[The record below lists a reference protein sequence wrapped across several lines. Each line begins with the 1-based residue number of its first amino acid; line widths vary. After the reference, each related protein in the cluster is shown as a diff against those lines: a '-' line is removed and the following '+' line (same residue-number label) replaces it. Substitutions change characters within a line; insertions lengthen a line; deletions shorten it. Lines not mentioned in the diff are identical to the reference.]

1 MSVLIT
7 DGTDHA
13 EKKILDNWAAEYARR
28 AISEHRDETPIDHPD
43 GSVTTLKI
51 GDGAVSAE
59 KLASAS
65 VTTAK
70 LDDQAVTTDKID
82 DYAVTTVKIAQ
93 SAVNGRSIANGAVDG
108 RCIADDAVTTE
119 KLADKAVTGDNIAN
133 NTIKAEN
140 MAPNAVNEAAIEDGA
155 VTSVKI
161 ADHSVGQQQLAQGAV
176 SNNHIQDDAVDE
188 RCIAPNSVGFE
199 ALKVASVG
207 NAAIIPGCIQNRH
220 MADDSIGTDELI
232 NGAVTG
238 IKIATD
244 AIIWQKIADGAVITD
259 KIADGAVT
267 AEKLAEEYAKS
278 AGSGSTIQNVDLDT
292 LTQNG
297 IYSVYCDHEKSEE
310 YHFPQLTVS
319 GGIEIGAHEGSIIVT
334 ENLDGCSQLYINYG
348 MDSIGDDTA
357 KPTIAYRTLNN
368 NSGTWIVDSDWKF
381 TDDIADG
388 SVTTAKVADKAITAA
403 KIADGVIPSA
413 VLMTYSNTPQRI
425 GTWIDGTPVWRLAF
439 DAEVEADATDEIT
452 IQYAVDDDNVRVL
465 LCKVWLTIAYDGATA
480 NNIDTTEL
488 DQINA
493 TTYYNPS
500 SAPGTLEIIKGSAT
514 PQNRVYGYIDYA
526 TPESNLP
533 QA

>member
-1 MSVLIT
+1 MSVLET
-7 DGTDHA
+7 NGTDYA
-13 EKKILDNWAAEYARR
+13 ESKLLDNWAAEYAKQVLADHKER
-28 AISEHRDETPIDHPD
+28 TPIDHPD

-93 SAVNGRSIANGAVDG
+93 SAVNNDRIANGAVDG

-119 KLADKAVTGDNIAN
+119 KLADKAVTGGNIAN

-140 MAPNAVNEAAIEDGA
+140 MAPNAIKEAAIEDGA
-155 VTSVKI
+155 VTTEKI
-161 ADHSVGQQQLAQGAV
+161 ADYAVGQQQLAQRAV

-267 AEKLAEEYAKS
+267 AEKLAD
-278 AGSGSTIQNVDLDT
+278 G
-292 LTQNG
+292 
-297 IYSVYCDHEKSEE
+297 
-310 YHFPQLTVS
+310 TVTYDKIDDS
-319 GGIEIGAHEGSIIVT
+319 DNKLVRYNDEVSNEGNQYLVS
-334 ENLDGCSQLYINYG
+334 DCF
-348 MDSIGDDTA
+348 
-357 KPTIAYRTLNN
+357 TIAAQ
-368 NSGTWIVDSDWKF
+368 SDEFLFPSDFEYPTANK
-381 TDDIADG
+381 TSLPKIIDELYNRQ
-388 SVTTAKVADKAITAA
+388 VTTSMVEDKAITAA
-403 KIADGVIPSA
+403 KIADGVIQSA
-413 VLMTYSNTPQRI
+413 ALITYSTTPQRI

-439 DAEVEADATDEIT
+439 EAEVAPGTPDTVQITFAADG
-452 IQYAVDDDNVRVL
+452 DNVRVL
-465 LCKVWLTIAYDGATA
+465 NCKAWLTTDY
-480 NNIDTTEL
+480 NNIDATEL
-488 DQINA
+488 QPYVEGSYYSTNA
-493 TTYYNPS
+493 AN
-500 SAPGTLEIIKGSAT
+500 GKLEIYKSSSSPENHA
-514 PQNRVYGYIDYA
+514 YGYIEYV

-533 QA
+533 E

>member
-1 MSVLIT
+1 MSVLGT
-7 DGTDHA
+7 DGIDYS
-13 EKKILDNWAAEYARR
+13 EKKLLDNWAAEYAKR
-28 AISEHRDETPIDHPD
+28 AISDHRDETPIDHPD
-43 GSVTTLKI
+43 GSVTNLKI

-93 SAVNGRSIANGAVDG
+93 SAVAGRSIANGAVDG
-108 RCIADDAVTTE
+108 RCIADGAVTTD
-119 KLADKAVTGDNIAN
+119 KLADKAVTGGNIAN
-133 NTIKAEN
+133 NTIKAAN
-140 MAPNAVNEAAIEDGA
+140 MAPNAIKEAAIEDGA
-155 VTSVKI
+155 VTTEKI
-161 ADHSVGQQQLAQGAV
+161 ADYAVGQQQLAQGAV
-176 SNNHIQDDAVDE
+176 SNNRIQNDAVDE

-348 MDSIGDDTA
+348 MDSVGDDTA

-388 SVTTAKVADKAITAA
+388 SVTTDKVADKAITTDKVADKAITAA

-413 VLMTYSNTPQRI
+413 GLITYSTTPQRI
-425 GTWIDGTPVWRLAF
+425 GTWIDGTPVWRFAF
-439 DAEVEADATDEIT
+439 DRDLEEIEKTDGYVSFQSIVGDVVKNMNYAFVIHAFASTRPAAEPCVI
-452 IQYAVDDDNVRVL
+452 DDYST
-465 LCKVWLTIAYDGATA
+465 KIDGNAF
-480 NNIDTTEL
+480 NIEGGP
-488 DQINA
+488 DQTGI
-493 TTYYNPS
+493 
-500 SAPGTLEIIKGSAT
+500 
-514 PQNRVYGYIDYA
+514 YGYMDIV

-533 QA
+533 Q

>member
-1 MSVLIT
+1 MSVLGT
-7 DGTDHA
+7 DGIDYS
-13 EKKILDNWAAEYARR
+13 EKKLLDNWAAEYAKR
-28 AISEHRDETPIDHPD
+28 AVKEHRTKSPLDHPD
-43 GSVTTLKI
+43 KSVTSSKLGDSSVTTEKIASGAVVGSKI
-51 GDGAVSAE
+51 GS
-59 KLASAS
+59 K
-65 VTTAK
+65 
-70 LDDQAVTTDKID
+70 AVTTDKVD
-82 DYAVTTVKIAQ
+82 DYAITTVKIAQ
-93 SAVNGRSIANGAVDG
+93 GAVNNDRIDSGAVDE
-108 RCIADDAVTTE
+108 RCIADGAVTTE
-119 KLADKAVTGDNIAN
+119 K
-133 NTIKAEN
+133 
-140 MAPNAVNEAAIEDGA
+140 
-155 VTSVKI
+155 I
-161 ADHSVGQQQLAQGAV
+161 ADYAVGQQQLAQAAV
-176 SNNHIQDDAVDE
+176 SNNRIQNDAVDE

-244 AIIWQKIADGAVITD
+244 AVIWQKIANGAVITD

-310 YHFPQLTVS
+310 YHFPQLTVN

-348 MDSIGDDTA
+348 MDSVGDDTA

-388 SVTTAKVADKAITAA
+388 SVTTDKVADYAITQGKLAQAAVVNNRISSGAVDERCLASNAVTTVKVADKAITAA
-403 KIADGVIPSA
+403 KIADGVIQSA
-413 VLMTYSNTPQRI
+413 GLITYSTTPQRI

-439 DAEVEADATDEIT
+439 EAEVAADATDEILIT
-452 IQYAVDDDNVRVL
+452 FAADDDNVRVL
-465 LCKVWLTIAYDGATA
+465 LCKVWLTMVSEGYGVS
-480 NNIDTTEL
+480 NIDSHEV
-488 DQINA
+488 DPNGEK
-493 TTYYNPS
+493 TYYATMS
-500 SAPGTLEIIKGSAT
+500 DAGKLSIIKGTAS
-514 PQNRVYGYIDYA
+514 PENRVYGYIDYA

>member
-1 MSVLIT
+1 MSLLET
-7 DGTDHA
+7 NGTDYA
-13 EKKILDNWAAEYARR
+13 ESKLLNNWAAEYAKQVLADHKER
-28 AISEHRDETPIDHPD
+28 TPIDHPD

-93 SAVNGRSIANGAVDG
+93 SAVAGRSIANGAVDG
-108 RCIADDAVTTE
+108 RCIADGAVTTE

-133 NTIKAEN
+133 NTIKAKN
-140 MAPNAVNEAAIEDGA
+140 MAPNAIKEAAIEDGA
-155 VTSVKI
+155 VTTEKI
-161 ADHSVGQQQLAQGAV
+161 ADYAVGQQQLAQGAV
-176 SNNHIQDDAVDE
+176 SNSRIQNDAVDE

-267 AEKLAEEYAKS
+267 AEKLAD
-278 AGSGSTIQNVDLDT
+278 G
-292 LTQNG
+292 
-297 IYSVYCDHEKSEE
+297 
-310 YHFPQLTVS
+310 TVTYDK
-319 GGIEIGAHEGSIIVT
+319 I
-334 ENLDGCSQLYINYG
+334 D
-348 MDSIGDDTA
+348 
-357 KPTIAYRTLNN
+357 
-368 NSGTWIVDSDWKF
+368 DSDNKLVRYNDEISNEDNQYLVSDCFTCAAQSDKF
-381 TDDIADG
+381 LFPSDFAYPTANKTSMPKIIDELYNRQ
-388 SVTTAKVADKAITAA
+388 VTTSMVADKAITAA

-413 VLMTYSNTPQRI
+413 GLITYSTTPQRI

-439 DAEVEADATDEIT
+439 DAEVAADATDEIT
-452 IQYAVDDDNVRVL
+452 IKYAVDDDNVRVL

-480 NNIDTTEL
+480 NNVDTTEL

-493 TTYYNPS
+493 TTYYNPA
-500 SAPGTLEIIKGSAT
+500 SAPGTLEIIKGNAT
-514 PQNRVYGYIDYA
+514 PQNRVYGYIEYA

>member
-1 MSVLIT
+1 MSVLGT
-7 DGTDHA
+7 DGIDYS
-13 EKKILDNWAAEYARR
+13 EKKLLDNWAAEYAKR
-28 AISEHRDETPIDHPD
+28 AVKEHRTKSPLDHPD
-43 GSVTTLKI
+43 KSVTSSKLGDSSVTTEKIASGAVVGSKI
-51 GDGAVSAE
+51 GS
-59 KLASAS
+59 K
-65 VTTAK
+65 
-70 LDDQAVTTDKID
+70 AVTTDKVD
-82 DYAVTTVKIAQ
+82 DYAITTVKIAQ
-93 SAVNGRSIANGAVDG
+93 GAVNNNRIANGAVDG
-108 RCIADDAVTTE
+108 RCIADDAVT
-119 KLADKAVTGDNIAN
+119 
-133 NTIKAEN
+133 AE
-140 MAPNAVNEAAIEDGA
+140 
-155 VTSVKI
+155 KI
-161 ADHSVGQQQLAQGAV
+161 ADYAVGQQQLAQASV
-176 SNNHIQDDAVDE
+176 SNNRIQNDAVDE
-188 RCIAPNSVGFE
+188 RCIAPGSVGFE

-244 AIIWQKIADGAVITD
+244 AVIWQKIANGAVITD

-278 AGSGSTIQNVDLDT
+278 TGSGSTIQNVDLDT

-334 ENLDGCSQLYINYG
+334 ENRDGCSQLYINYG

-368 NSGTWIVDSDWKF
+368 SAGTWIVDSDWKF

-388 SVTTAKVADKAITAA
+388 SVTTDKVADKAITAA
-403 KIADGVIPSA
+403 KIADGVIQSA
-413 VLMTYSNTPQRI
+413 GLITYSTTPQRI

-439 DAEVEADATDEIT
+439 EAEVAADTTDEIIIT
-452 IQYAVDDDNVRVL
+452 FAADDDNVRVL
-465 LCKVWLTIAYDGATA
+465 LCKVWLTMVSEGYGVS
-480 NNIDTTEL
+480 NIDSHEV
-488 DQINA
+488 DPNGEK
-493 TTYYNPS
+493 TYYATMS
-500 SAPGTLEIIKGSAT
+500 SAGKLSIIKGTAS
-514 PQNRVYGYIDYA
+514 PENRVYGYIDYA